1 MKKKFLHCIKSG
13 KETVM
18 TIAETL
24 ERRGM
29 LKCAYNKQ
37 REIARNLLLTGMDI
51 YSVAEVTQLPPSE
64 VKGL

>member
-1 MKKKFLHCIKSG
+1 
-13 KETVM
+13 M

-24 ERRGM
+24 QQRGRQEG
-29 LKCAYNKQ
+29 AYEKQ
-37 REIARNLLLTGMDI
+37 REIARNLLLAGMDI